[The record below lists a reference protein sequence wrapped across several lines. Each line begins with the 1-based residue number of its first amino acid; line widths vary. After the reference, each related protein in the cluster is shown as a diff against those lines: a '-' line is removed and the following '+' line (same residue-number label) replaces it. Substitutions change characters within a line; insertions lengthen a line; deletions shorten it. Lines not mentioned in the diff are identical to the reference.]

1 MTATELL
8 REIEAAGGSLTL
20 LPDGNL
26 QWRLVAPE
34 FLAQLQP
41 LKSEIIALL
50 KERENPR
57 PWNRL
62 IPRADLIAAHERYEA
77 QQAAARAKQLAD
89 DIAFY
94 ARQKAERA
102 ATPEKKPFVYR
113 ARTGGTVG
121 SPRQSR
127 EVEAGVRIVSPWEVK
142 SSRSSS

>member
-41 LKSEIIALL
+41 LKSEIVALL
-50 KERENPR
+50 QEQQKPK

-62 IPRADLIAAHERYEA
+62 IPLADLLAAHERYEA
-77 QQAAARAKQLAD
+77 QQAAARAKQLSD
-89 DIAFY
+89 DIALY
-94 ARQKAERA
+94 ERQKAEHA

-113 ARTGGTVG
+113 GTHPGTVG
-121 SPRQSR
+121 SSRQSS
-127 EVEAGVRIVSPWEVK
+127 EAEAIASEAANLT
-142 SSRSSS
+142 